1 VGLLAVSFECGDNV
15 AVLRRWIKW
24 VGLIVFSHVQQGSSA
39 GLHGSTMHS
48 CGIALKRDDW
58 KLKILF
64 HNG

>member
-1 VGLLAVSFECGDNV
+1 VGLL
-15 AVLRRWIKW
+15 
-24 VGLIVFSHVQQGSSA
+24 VFSHVQQGTSA

-58 KLKILF
+58 KLKKLF